1 MPISES
7 ELISQARQ
15 GDTEAFCRLAERY
28 QRRIYA
34 LAAHYCQDAH
44 NAEDLSQ
51 DVWLRAYKA
60 IASFRGESSFY
71 TWLRQITIN
80 SFLND
85 RRRQKSRSEHETP
98 EIWRENE
105 EGELIQW
112 EPETGDWAGDYE
124 RRILLGRV
132 WHALGGLTAQQRL
145 IFLLKHQEGMT
156 YDEIAESLGCTAGT
170 IKKSLFRTIGK
181 LRAQL
186 GLDPKTA
193 RYANVAIN
201 EAEALSG
208 GI

>member
-1 MPISES
+1 MPNSES
-7 ELISQARQ
+7 ELISQARA
-15 GDTEAFCRLAERY
+15 GDTDAFCQLAQRY

-34 LAAHYCQDAH
+34 LAAHYCQDPHA
-44 NAEDLSQ
+44 AEDLSQ

-85 RRRQKSRSEHETP
+85 RRSQKSRREHELP

-105 EGELIQW
+105 EGEPIEW
-112 EPETGDWAGDYE
+112 EPANGDWAGDYE
-124 RRILLGRV
+124 RKVLLGRV
-132 WHALGGLTAQQRL
+132 WGALGDLTAQQRL
-145 IFLLKHQEGMT
+145 IFLLKHQEGLT

-170 IKKSLFRTIGK
+170 VKKSLFRTIGK
-181 LRAQL
+181 LRTRL

-193 RYANVAIN
+193 AYANVAAN
-201 EAEALSG
+201 EAEAF
-208 GI
+208 